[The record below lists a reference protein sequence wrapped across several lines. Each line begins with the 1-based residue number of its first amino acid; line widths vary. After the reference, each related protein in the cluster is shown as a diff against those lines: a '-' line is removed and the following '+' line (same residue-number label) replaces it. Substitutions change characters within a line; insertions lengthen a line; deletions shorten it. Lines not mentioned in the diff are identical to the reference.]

1 MKKFLIA
8 VLTFALLLPPAI
20 LPLTAATSLS
30 DISGHWAEQ
39 TILKLVE
46 KNYISG
52 YPDGTFKPNN
62 TITRAEFVKILTS
75 VMGIA
80 PATGGE
86 STFLDVSTSDWFF
99 GYVAAAVEKGIIG
112 GYPDGTFKPNDPITR
127 EQAAKIVV
135 KAKGIDET
143 TIDAEFVFAHAG
155 NFVDK
160 DVISEWAK
168 PFVAAAVEK
177 GIMKGDATNA
187 FRPTDNITRAE
198 TAAIAYR
205 VMPKAGIKVGLVTD
219 VGGRGDK
226 SFNDSA
232 LRGLEDWAA
241 GWALET
247 VPPDLANVGITS
259 LDVNPV
265 IVESKANED
274 YVPNLTKMAADE
286 KCDLV
291 IAVGFML
298 TGAVAEVAAQF
309 PNTKFMLIDGVLTD
323 ESGNVLDPYPANV
336 VSYTF
341 KEHEG
346 SFLVGA
352 MAGYMTKT
360 NIVGFIGGMEVPI
373 IKKFEAGYR
382 AGVMTANPDAKVL
395 VNYTGNFTSADD
407 GKKNAVAQ
415 FGQNADIIF
424 AAAGACGIGVIEAAK
439 EKGEGFFAIG
449 VDSDQDYMA
458 PGRVLTSMIKHVDLS
473 VWLACKSVI
482 DGTFKG
488 GIVELGVKEG
498 GVNHS
503 LLTYTKD
510 IIPQEVL
517 DKIATIKDMII
528 KGTLVV
534 PDTLEKLET
543 FKVPTIP

>member
-8 VLTFALLLPPAI
+8 VLTLALLLPPAI
-20 LPLTAATSLS
+20 LPVIAQPALS
-30 DISGHWAEQ
+30 DISGHWAEA

-86 STFLDVSTSDWFF
+86 SAFSDVSTSDWFF
-99 GYVAAAVEKGIIG
+99 GFVSAAVEKGIIG
-112 GYPDGTFKPNDPITR
+112 GYPDGTFRPNDPITR

-135 KAKGIDET
+135 LAKGIDP
-143 TIDAEFVFAHAG
+143 AEVDTEYVFEHAG

-160 DVISEWAK
+160 DGISDWAK

-177 GIMKGDATNA
+177 GIMKGDANNA
-187 FRPTDNITRAE
+187 FRATENITRAE
-198 TAAIAYR
+198 TAVIAYR

-247 VPPDLANVGITS
+247 VPADLANVGITS

-298 TGAVAEVAAQF
+298 TSAVQEVSAQF
-309 PNTKFMLIDGVLTD
+309 PDTKFMLIDGVITD
-323 ESGNVLDPYPANV
+323 ENFNVLDPYPANV

-352 MAGYMTKT
+352 LAGYMTKN

-373 IKKFEAGYR
+373 IKKFEAGYK
-382 AGVMTANPDAKVL
+382 AGVMTANPDAQVL
-395 VNYTGNFTSADD
+395 VGYTGNFTSADD
-407 GKKNAVAQ
+407 GKKLAVAQ

-439 EKGEGFFAIG
+439 EKGEGYFAIG

-458 PGRVLTSMIKHVDLS
+458 PGRVLTSMIKHVDLA

-482 DGTFKG
+482 DGTFQG
-488 GIVELGVKEG
+488 GIVDLGVKEG

-517 DKIATIKDMII
+517 DKVARIRDMIASGVI
-528 KGTLVV
+528 VV
-534 PDTLEKLET
+534 PDTLEKLAE
-543 FKVPTIP
+543 FKAPAIP